1 MEGEDSKFLAHPTE
15 EATNRITR
23 PTLSVLRQTNHKF
36 VNMFARRAGLLRAQ
50 QPFRLNLCRPFSTA
64 ELDSGVKIAY
74 DFFEPAK
81 EATSKDAPIVFIHG
95 LFGSKRNNGSM
106 SKYAVCALQCD
117 HDAYILTE
125 SLPAS

>member
-1 MEGEDSKFLAHPTE
+1 MC
-15 EATNRITR
+15 
-23 PTLSVLRQTNHKF
+23 
-36 VNMFARRAGLLRAQ
+36 RA
-50 QPFRLNLCRPFSTA
+50 FSTA

-106 SKYAVCALQCD
+106 SKYAPAYALQRD
-117 HDAYILTE
+117 HAAHDVAE

>member
-1 MEGEDSKFLAHPTE
+1 
-15 EATNRITR
+15 
-23 PTLSVLRQTNHKF
+23 
-36 VNMFARRAGLLRAQ
+36 MFARRAGLLRAQ
-50 QPFRLNLCRPFSTA
+50 QPFRLNACRPFSTA

-106 SKYAVCALQCD
+106 SKYAPAYALLRE
-117 HDAYILTE
+117 HITYSLAE

>member
-1 MEGEDSKFLAHPTE
+1 
-15 EATNRITR
+15 
-23 PTLSVLRQTNHKF
+23 
-36 VNMFARRAGLLRAQ
+36 MFARRAGLLRAQ
-50 QPFRLNLCRPFSTA
+50 QPYRLNVSRPFSTT
-64 ELDSGVKIAY
+64 ELDSGVKIAH

-106 SKYAVCALQCD
+106 SKYAACALQRD
-117 HDAYILTE
+117 HLAYIRLE